1 MTPIN
6 PTPYIVVYAI
16 LIFVLPWLIFTTY
29 LIKALFRSHQLNAS
43 IFTFGGYSYIKELIK
58 TDTTLKILYTKLKK
72 SLIIVLFMWLVGAFI
87 LVVTLYSLN
96 SNNLLINSNNGIIG

>member
-1 MTPIN
+1 MTPID
-6 PTPYIVVYAI
+6 PTPYVIIYTI
-16 LIFVLPWLIFTTY
+16 LIFVLPWFIFTTY

-43 IFTFGGYSYIKELIK
+43 IFTFDGYSYIKELIK
-58 TDTTLKILYTKLKK
+58 TDASLKILYTKLKK
-72 SLIIVLFMWLVGAFI
+72 WLIIVLFMWLIGAFI